1 MHMTCVTDGADRFE
15 LSTLMLS
22 FEFRKLYSFNRA
34 RLQQS
39 PHSPRRVGL
48 IVEQLE
54 SRLAL
59 SNDAPFVIPMVPLDD
74 ARASLQRSEDV
85 VKSDIGD
92 FELLQQNS
100 STSWQVEHSQTA
112 INPSVQR
119 IAALGD
125 SMTYEGG
132 GSYVSVLRHML
143 SSHTISLQTFA
154 SAGWKAEKLYSVW
167 QNEVRDQGFDTLIV
181 FSGIPDL
188 SSEGATAAST
198 FERLRELYDDA
209 TSRGLNVIC
218 MGLSPWA
225 QYKKW
230 TPQRQTETIRLNN
243 LIRQHVAQHASTMR
257 FVDTYASLG
266 SPDEPE
272 RLWPRYDVGDG
283 LHIVPSVMNAWR
295 NSFQR
300 L

>member
-1 MHMTCVTDGADRFE
+1 
-15 LSTLMLS
+15 ML
-22 FEFRKLYSFNRA
+22 
-34 RLQQS
+34 
-39 PHSPRRVGL
+39 
-48 IVEQLE
+48 
-54 SRLAL
+54 
-59 SNDAPFVIPMVPLDD
+59 
-74 ARASLQRSEDV
+74 
-85 VKSDIGD
+85 
-92 FELLQQNS
+92 
-100 STSWQVEHSQTA
+100 
-112 INPSVQR
+112 
-119 IAALGD
+119 
-125 SMTYEGG
+125 
-132 GSYVSVLRHML
+132 SVLRHML

-283 LHIVPSVMNAWR
+283 LHIDPSVMNACETR
-295 NSFQR
+295 FNGCNQP
-300 L
+300 